1 MDAQTA
7 MMFGQQSSQPGGFP
21 GSSQKASGNEDLAL
35 ALAAMASGGATQNAV
50 LGGGFQ
56 DTGGNAL
63 QQSMLG
69 GWGGVPQQAGEVS
82 SILGNVNT
90 GLGAVKT
97 GTQLWGAGQSLYDA
111 MFGGNDPSAIAD
123 VGAAITSANLASDL
137 STSAPAALDMYD
149 WWTWGGY

>member
-69 GWGGVPQQAGEVS
+69 GWGGVPQQAAEVS
-82 SILGNVNT
+82 SILGNI
-90 GLGAVKT
+90 KT
-97 GTQLWGAGQSLYDA
+97 GMGAAGTGMQLWNAGSNLYNSI
-111 MFGGNDPSAIAD
+111 FGGPDIQGLTEAGN
-123 VGAAITSANLASDL
+123 AITAANLASDWG
-137 STSAPAALDMYD
+137 SAPMDYWD
-149 WWTWGGY
+149 WASAGF